1 MTELRK
7 LLDKKA
13 RPAIGVFNAISALL
27 CEKFGFEILYL
38 SGAAYSGSMAL
49 PDLGVITLTEVKRL
63 VDEIRAVTD
72 LPLIVDVDTGYGE
85 AINVYRTVKE
95 LERAGANAIQ
105 IEDQVMPKK
114 CGHLEDK
121 QLVNVDEMVKK
132 IRMAMEARKK
142 DDFLIIARTDARTI
156 EGIKGAI
163 ERAKIYLEA
172 GADVIFPEALESY
185 EEFKMFSKEIKAPLV
200 ANMTEFGKTPY
211 LTLDEFREAGYDI
224 VLFPVTL
231 LRASLYAMKEVLKEI
246 KEKGTQKFFVEK
258 MMSRKEFYE
267 LINYKQYIELDKK
280 VASSSFK

>member
-1 MTELRK
+1 MVELRK

-49 PDLGVITLTEVKRL
+49 PDLGIITLTEVKRL
-63 VDEIRAVTD
+63 VDEIRVVTD

-85 AINVYRTVKE
+85 AINVFRTVKE

-132 IRMAMEARKK
+132 IRMAIEARKK

-156 EGIKGAI
+156 EGIEGAI

-172 GADVIFPEALESY
+172 GADIIFPEALESY
-185 EEFKMFSKEIKAPLV
+185 EEFKMFSKEIQAPLV

-211 LTLDEFREAGYDI
+211 LTLDEFKEAGYDI

-231 LRASLYAMKEVLKEI
+231 LRVSLYAMKEVLKEI

-258 MMSRKEFYE
+258 MMSRKEFYD
-267 LINYKQYIELDKK
+267 LIDYQRYIELDKK
-280 VASSSFK
+280 VAHSSFK

>member
-1 MTELRK
+1 MVELRK

-49 PDLGVITLTEVKRL
+49 PDLGIITLTEVKRL
-63 VDEIRAVTD
+63 VDEIRVVTD

-85 AINVYRTVKE
+85 AINVFRTVKE

-132 IRMAMEARKK
+132 IRMAIEARKK

-156 EGIKGAI
+156 EGIEGAI

-172 GADVIFPEALESY
+172 GADIIFPEALESY
-185 EEFKMFSKEIKAPLV
+185 EEFKMFSKEIQAPLV

-211 LTLDEFREAGYDI
+211 LTLDEFKEAGYDI

-231 LRASLYAMKEVLKEI
+231 LRVSLYAMKEVLKEI
-246 KEKGTQKFFVEK
+246 KEKGTQKFFLEK
-258 MMSRKEFYE
+258 MMSRKEFYD
-267 LINYKQYIELDKK
+267 LIDYQRYIELDKK
-280 VASSSFK
+280 VAHSSFK

>member
-132 IRMAMEARKK
+132 IKMAMEARKK

-267 LINYKQYIELDKK
+267 LINYQQYIELDNK

>member
-132 IRMAMEARKK
+132 IRMVMEARKK

-267 LINYKQYIELDKK
+267 LINYQQYIELDKK

>member
-267 LINYKQYIELDKK
+267 LINYQQYIELDKK